1 MPKTEIDYSNT
12 IIYKIVCK
20 DTNVSDLYVGHTINF
35 VQRKRA
41 HKQSCI
47 SNKSPNY
54 NCKVYEVIRNNGG
67 WNNWKMDIIHFFNCK
82 DQFEARQKEQEY
94 FVSLNATLNS
104 IEPMPESKTKPVEVL
119 ENKVKNT
126 EDLNKQFGCEKCNY
140 YTNNKKDYDK
150 HLLTLKHTKE
160 ENEIIQEDKT
170 SYNYNCDCGK
180 EYKHRQGLWKHKKT
194 HNCNVNAELS
204 NDDNN
209 VNDNTLLTNLV
220 IEVVKNNNSLQKQ
233 CLELQKQNQD
243 FQQKMIESFN
253 EVIKNCTPYSNT
265 INNINSHS

>member
-67 WNNWKMDIIHFFNCK
+67 WNNWNMDIIHFFNCK

-126 EDLNKQFGCEKCNY
+126 EDLNKQFGCEKCHY
-140 YTNNKKDYDK
+140 YTCRKSQYKRHMSTCKHQNATILVQKSVNNFVC
-150 HLLTLKHTKE
+150 E
-160 ENEIIQEDKT
+160 
-170 SYNYNCDCGK
+170 CGK
-180 EYKHRQGLWKHKKT
+180 EYKHHSSLWNHKKKC
-194 HNCNVNAELS
+194 NCNVNTELS

-209 VNDNTLLTNLV
+209 VNDNILLTNLV

-243 FQQKMIESFN
+243 FQQKMIDSFN